1 MRRVA
6 ITGFGVV
13 SPIGVGRE
21 SFWDSLARGVSG
33 ISPITHFDATTF
45 EVQLAGEVKEALV
58 VPEPVEEVSKEDPKV
73 GFAYWACVEALSQ
86 AGIARFDER
95 TLLHV
100 GTSLEIFDLSK
111 VIYEGKPDFK
121 AVATN
126 ILKGIS
132 PPLQTPLDQSLWLAD
147 AGVRTSWAVL
157 DELLCVCCWRSG
169 DWTWLP
175 CDSLRLFRT
184 GCLRWLRFDD
194 QSLGDRRVPTLGGF
208 NH

>member
-86 AGIARFDER
+86 AGIARFDGENASSCR
-95 TLLHV
+95 
-100 GTSLEIFDLSK
+100 
-111 VIYEGKPDFK
+111 YEP
-121 AVATN
+121 
-126 ILKGIS
+126 
-132 PPLQTPLDQSLWLAD
+132 
-147 AGVRTSWAVL
+147 
-157 DELLCVCCWRSG
+157 
-169 DWTWLP
+169 
-175 CDSLRLFRT
+175 
-184 GCLRWLRFDD
+184 
-194 QSLGDRRVPTLGGF
+194 
-208 NH
+208 